1 MSRRCYVSL
10 SIRVTAAVGG
20 SSGYRHAAPIMII
33 MSAGDAELACQW
45 PASDRISV
53 WAAWNL
59 SKSTSR
65 NLSKSTSSVAG
76 GRLFG

>member
-45 PASDRISV
+45 PASDRIFV
-53 WAAWNL
+53 WAAFMSL
-59 SKSTSR
+59 SK
-65 NLSKSTSSVAG
+65 NTSSVAG